1 MNRALWELQL
11 RSLRGRLRRRLRL
24 LRKPR
29 YVIGLVAG
37 LAWMAFWIGRPLG
50 RALRRSV
57 GQGDAGVEVGNG
69 IIRVGDKS
77 VQFGPGAL
85 LEKLPAGALD
95 GVHLLVALI
104 LAVAI
109 CLWWLAPWH
118 RPVLRLREEELSLLL
133 AAPLSR
139 RQIIQYAILRHQPGI
154 IFGSLIMSFFL
165 GSGPLL
171 HRAGF
176 LFMAWLFLSLWDLHS
191 TARHLWHARTREVG
205 GMTALRRRIGLAG
218 GTGLYLVATGAA
230 LYAAHA
236 TALAAAAGAGDDML
250 ASVGNYLTALG
261 SSLPVTIL
269 LAPLWAMVAPFFA
282 TTPMGYAFALAAPL
296 LALVAHHEWVVRTPR
311 LFEDAAL
318 EQARKRGRS
327 KNKNRRQRRRWKLG
341 RRRQPFPLPP
351 VGLPEVAIVWKN
363 LLQVSRL
370 GLGTIVALGLG
381 GLLLVTILP
390 AFLPTPTKFYLMLAL
405 AGAFPPAMVALMC
418 GVIYRH
424 DLRVDLLHADILR
437 AWPLSGSRLVAAEVA
452 GPVISATLAATLA
465 LGVAAAA
472 ETGHRLQ
479 AFLAGRGGGQSL
491 LPADFW
497 TLIHAPAPLAM
508 LLAAA
513 GVLPLVVALAAVS
526 SAIQN
531 LAVLLFPG
539 WLRLGRQRRSGAAQF
554 GQNLLA
560 SAVLMLTLAIGLIPG
575 LLLAGLVVG
584 LHFFLGLSV
593 SPWEWP
599 LLGILTAL
607 PLAAEAAGLILL
619 AGRRWERFDPS
630 AQTLSED

>member
-11 RSLRGRLRRRLRL
+11 RSLRGRLVRRLRL

-29 YVIGLVAG
+29 YLIGLVAG
-37 LAWMAFWIGRPLG
+37 LAWMTFWIGRPLG
-50 RALRRSV
+50 RMVRR
-57 GQGDAGVEVGNG
+57 GMGEGGTGDGATG
-69 IIRVGDKS
+69 VGDRF
-77 VQFGPGAL
+77 VQFGAGAL

-95 GVHLLVALI
+95 GVHLLVAAI

-133 AAPLSR
+133 TAPLSR

-154 IFGSLIMSFFL
+154 LFGSLIMSFFL
-165 GSGPLL
+165 GTGPLL
-171 HRAGF
+171 RRASF
-176 LFMAWLFLSLWDLHS
+176 FFMAWMFLSLWDLHS
-191 TARHLWHARTREVG
+191 TARHLWHARTQEVG
-205 GMTALRRRIGLAG
+205 GMAALRRRLILAG
-218 GTGLYLVATGAA
+218 GTGLYLAA
-230 LYAAHA
+230 LGVALFAAQA
-236 TALAAAAGAGDDML
+236 TALATAAGAHDDTL
-250 ASVGNYLTALG
+250 AAVGTYLAALG
-261 SSLPVTIL
+261 SSLPVTFL
-269 LAPLWAMVAPFFA
+269 LAPLWVVVAPFFA
-282 TTPMGYAFALAAPL
+282 TSPITYAIALTALLVALA
-296 LALVAHHEWVVRTPR
+296 VHHEWVVRTPK

-327 KNKNRRQRRRWKLG
+327 RNRGRGQRRRWKLG

-351 VGLPEVAIVWKN
+351 RGLPEVAIVWKN
-363 LLQVSRL
+363 LIQVSRL
-370 GLGTIVALGLG
+370 GLGTMAALGLG
-381 GLLLVTILP
+381 GLILVTILP
-390 AFLPTPTKFYLMLAL
+390 AFLPTPTKFYLVLAM
-405 AGAFPPAMVALMC
+405 AGAFPPALVALMC

-437 AWPLSGSRLVAAEVA
+437 TWPLSGSRLVAAEVA

-465 LGVAAAA
+465 IGVVVAA

-479 AFLAGRGGGQSL
+479 GLLAGRGGGQSL
-491 LPADFW
+491 LPAEFW
-497 TLIHAPAPLAM
+497 SFIHAPAPVAM

-513 GVLPLVVALAAVS
+513 GILPLVVALAAVS

-539 WLRLGRQRRSGAAQF
+539 WMRLGRQRRSGAAQF
-554 GQNLLA
+554 GQNLVV
-560 SAVLMLTLAIGLIPG
+560 SVIQMLTLAIGLIPG
-575 LLLAGLVVG
+575 LLLAGSVVG
-584 LHFFLGLSV
+584 LHMVLGVNV

-607 PLAAEAAGLILL
+607 PLAAEATGLILL
-619 AGRRWERFDPS
+619 AGRRWDRFDPS

>member
-11 RSLRGRLRRRLRL
+11 RSLRGRLLRRLRL

-29 YVIGLVAG
+29 YLIGLVAG

-50 RALRRSV
+50 RIVRR
-57 GQGDAGVEVGNG
+57 GMDEGGVELGDGAIKVGG
-69 IIRVGDKS
+69 RS
-77 VQFGPGAL
+77 VQFGAGAL
-85 LEKLPAGALD
+85 LDRLPAGTLD
-95 GVHLLVALI
+95 GVHLLVAVI
-104 LAVAI
+104 LAMAV

-133 AAPLSR
+133 TAPLSR

-154 IFGSLIMSFFL
+154 LFGSLIMSFFL

-171 HRAGF
+171 HRLGF
-176 LFMAWLFLSLWDLHS
+176 LFMAWMFLSLWDLHS
-191 TARHLWHARTREVG
+191 TARHLWHARTQEVG
-205 GMTALRRRIGLAG
+205 GLTALRRRLWLAG
-218 GTGLYLVATGAA
+218 VAGLYLVAICAA
-230 LYAAHA
+230 LLAAHA
-236 TALAAAAGAGDDML
+236 AGLAAAAGAEDTP
-250 ASVGNYLTALG
+250 AAVGNYLAALG
-261 SSLPVTIL
+261 NSLPVTIL
-269 LAPLWAMVAPFFA
+269 LAPSWAMVAPFFA
-282 TTPMGYAFALAAPL
+282 TTSPVGYAYALALPL
-296 LALVAHHEWVVRTPR
+296 AALVAHHEWVVRTPR

-318 EQARKRGRS
+318 EQARQRGRS
-327 KNKNRRQRRRWKLG
+327 KNKSRGHRRRWKLG
-341 RRRQPFPLPP
+341 RQRQPFPLPP

-370 GLGTIVALGLG
+370 GLGTMAALGLG
-381 GLLLVTILP
+381 GLILVTILP
-390 AFLPTPTKFYLMLAL
+390 AFLPTPTKFYLVLAM
-405 AGAFPPAMVALMC
+405 AGAFPPALVALMC

-437 AWPLSGSRLVAAEVA
+437 TWPLSGSRLVAAEVA

-465 LGVAAAA
+465 IGVAAAA

-479 AFLAGRGGGQSL
+479 GLLAGRGSGQSL
-491 LPADFW
+491 LPAEFW
-497 TLIHAPAPLAM
+497 SLIHAPAPVAM

-513 GVLPLVVALAAVS
+513 GILPLVVALATVS

-539 WLRLGRQRRSGAAQF
+539 WMRLGRQRRSGAAQF
-554 GQNLLA
+554 GQNLVV
-560 SAVLMLTLAIGLIPG
+560 SVIQMLTLAIGLIPG

-584 LHFFLGLSV
+584 LHMVLGVNV

-607 PLAAEAAGLILL
+607 PLAAEATGLILL
-619 AGRRWERFDPS
+619 AGRRWDRFDPS